1 MILLV
6 YQNLLVRVHMSQQRE
21 TDRLHQ
27 QRKEAQNEIK
37 DEYKSWEMFG
47 LWRNI
52 SRSFAFSYL
61 LGNEAQFPR
70 KTLLQHAD

>member
-37 DEYKSWEMFG
+37 DEYKS
-47 LWRNI
+47 
-52 SRSFAFSYL
+52 
-61 LGNEAQFPR
+61 
-70 KTLLQHAD
+70 